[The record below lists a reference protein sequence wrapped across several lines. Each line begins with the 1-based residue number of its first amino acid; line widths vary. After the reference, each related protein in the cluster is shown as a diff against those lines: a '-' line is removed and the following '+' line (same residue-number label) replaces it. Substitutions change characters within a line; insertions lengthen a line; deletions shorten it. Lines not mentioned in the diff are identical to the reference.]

1 MNFLFVCGGSA
12 GHINPALAIAEE
24 LRRKAPDSKILFAG
38 ADKTP
43 EKRLIPEAGF
53 DLVNIRM
60 SGLRRGFSPGDIL
73 HNMKTAYN
81 LFTASIKSAKILR
94 EYKPDAVI
102 GTGGYI
108 NYPVLKK
115 AAKMGIAT
123 YVLEPNAY
131 PGLAVR
137 MLSSIVDKIFVTY
150 KGLESSYKRPERI
163 VYTGTPLRSE
173 FLEKTSD
180 SEKDAESTSNQKE
193 RPLVV
198 SFWGSLGAANMN
210 NIMLDL
216 IKQNVQECRFNHIHA
231 TGISSSA
238 EVMKARL
245 KDMGVTEIKPPL
257 ADIRGYI
264 DDMSAVMRDAD
275 IVVSRAGA
283 STIVEL
289 TSSGKP
295 AVLIPSPNVTENH
308 QEENAKQLQ
317 EAGGAVMIVES
328 ECTGELLFDTVTSLL
343 KNTEKLERMS
353 KALKTLSVRDAAARI
368 VDIILGDAK
377 IKNRS

>member
-24 LRRKAPDSKILFAG
+24 LRRKMPESGILFVG
-38 ADKTP
+38 ADKTL

-53 DLVNIRM
+53 GLINIRM

-73 HNMKTAYN
+73 HNIVTTWN
-81 LFTASIKSAKILR
+81 LFTASVKSKILLE
-94 EYKPDAVI
+94 EYRPDAVI

-150 KGLESSYKRPERI
+150 

>member
-115 AAKMGIAT
+115 AAKMGIPT
-123 YVLEPNAY
+123 YVLEPNAH

-137 MLSSIVDKIFVTY
+137 MLSAIVDKIFVTY

-173 FLEKTSD
+173 FIKTD
-180 SEKDAESTSNQKE
+180 TEHTSNQKE

-198 SFWGSLGAANMN
+198 SYWGSLGAANMN
-210 NIMLDL
+210 NIVLDL
-216 IKQNVQECRFNHIHA
+216 IKQNVKERRFNHIHA
-231 TGISSSA
+231 TGISSSVDA
-238 EVMKARL
+238 MKERL
-245 KDMGVTEIKPPL
+245 TSMGVTEIGPPL
-257 ADIRGYI
+257 SDIREYI
-264 DDMSAVMRDAD
+264 NDMPEVMRDAD
-275 IVVSRAGA
+275 IVISRAGA

-289 TSSGKP
+289 TSTGKP
-295 AVLIPSPNVTENH
+295 AILIPSPNVTENH
-308 QEENAKQLQ
+308 QEENARQLQ
-317 EAGGAVMIVES
+317 KAGGAVMILEN
-328 ECTGELLFDTVTSLL
+328 ECTGKILFDTVTSMLDD
-343 KNTEKLERMS
+343 EKMLEEMS
-353 KALKTLSVRDAAARI
+353 KAQKSLSVSDAAARI
-368 VDIILGDAK
+368 VDIILADC
-377 IKNRS
+377 KNKK